1 MPKTGEQMQQD
12 FFKKGVLEIISEESL
27 KKRFSGKKLR
37 IKLGADPTRPDLHLG
52 HAVSFWKLKE
62 LQGAGHKIVFIIGDY
77 TAKIGDPSGRN
88 AARPALSDAEIKK
101 NAKTYF
107 AQVGKILNLKKTEI
121 RFNSEWF
128 SKMNFADILNLLT
141 KSTLASIIDRD
152 DFKNRLQKGIDI
164 GLHEILY
171 PVMQA
176 YDSVMIRADAEI
188 GGSDQRFNMLAGRSL
203 QKKMGQNPQEI
214 IITKLLVGLDGK
226 MKMSKSEGNYIGI
239 TESSKQMFGKIMSLP
254 DCLILDYFE
263 LCTQKTLAE
272 IEKIKKELKSGKN
285 PRDIKADL
293 AREIVALYY
302 GKQAAQKEKA
312 EFSRV
317 FSQKETPKNL
327 PKISLNKKNATVFEI
342 LKACYKKQKSHN
354 ELRRLISQKAVEID
368 NKTVSDAEAKITIP
382 KQGLIIKIGKKD
394 WFKITQP

>member
-1 MPKTGEQMQQD
+1 MQQD

>member
-1 MPKTGEQMQQD
+1 MQQD
-12 FFKKGVLEIISEESL
+12 FFKKGVLEIISEDSL
-27 KKRFSGKKLR
+27 KKRLASKKLR

-394 WFKITQP
+394 WFKIIQP